1 MISCRNVHRVP
12 ARAGAVRRVVNAS
25 LVARPLPGRTNA
37 RPESHLEN
45 HPESHFPAN
54 LLLTGER
61 KRAAVNTRHKM
72 LERHRDPKNPTATN
86 LSVIGPAATNPAVI
100 GPAATNPAATNPTVI
115 GRAGTNPTVIG
126 LAATNLTLIGPATTS
141 RMLASQR
148 MENRMLGRAMPE
160 SMMPGSIKMLAMS
173 VSTGLLAHQTGRMAH
188 HHVSG

>member
-1 MISCRNVHRVP
+1 
-12 ARAGAVRRVVNAS
+12 
-25 LVARPLPGRTNA
+25 
-37 RPESHLEN
+37 
-45 HPESHFPAN
+45 
-54 LLLTGER
+54 
-61 KRAAVNTRHKM
+61 
-72 LERHRDPKNPTATN
+72 
-86 LSVIGPAATNPAVI
+86 
-100 GPAATNPAATNPTVI
+100 
-115 GRAGTNPTVIG
+115 VIG

>member
-1 MISCRNVHRVP
+1 MWLMISCQNVHRVP

-37 RPESHLEN
+37 HPEN

-54 LLLTGER
+54 LLLTGKR
-61 KRAAVNTRHKM
+61 KRAAVNTRHKI
-72 LERHRDPKNPTATN
+72 LERHRVPKNSTATN
-86 LSVIGPAATNPAVI
+86 PAAIGRAATNPTVIGPAATNP
-100 GPAATNPAATNPTVI
+100 TV
-115 GRAGTNPTVIG
+115 
-126 LAATNLTLIGPATTS
+126 IGPATTS
-141 RMLASQR
+141 RMLASQS
-148 MENRMLGRAMPE
+148 MENRMLARAMPE